1 MFIQDVEPTEELLTL
16 HQLEDE
22 MKERGFTGTRFLF
35 GDTMKYQL
43 DEFRTLL
50 VTYYKNYTIH
60 EAKWF
65 LQRGLVPKRNYIH
78 VEYML
83 GYSSGS
89 SCICDTPYEAR
100 QAIGM
105 LIMRMNNP
113 SSRDAIFI
121 HQEKVRVEKLL
132 AEF

>member
-1 MFIQDVEPTEELLTL
+1 MFIQELDDSKDYLTL

-22 MKERGFTGTRFLF
+22 MKQLNFTGTRFLY

-43 DEFRTLL
+43 DEYRTLL
-50 VTYYKNYTIH
+50 VTYCNNYTFH
-60 EAKWF
+60 GALWF
-65 LQRGLVPKRNYIH
+65 LSRKLVPRRKYVHI
-78 VEYML
+78 EYML

-105 LIMRMNNP
+105 FIKRMNNP
-113 SSRDAIFI
+113 SSRDAILI
-121 HQEKVRVEKLL
+121 HQGKERLEKLL
-132 AEF
+132 TEF

>member
-50 VTYYKNYTIH
+50 VTYYNNYNL
-60 EAKWF
+60 EECRWF
-65 LQRGLVPKRNYIH
+65 IQRRRIPQRKYVR
-78 VEYML
+78 VEMMI
-83 GYSSGS
+83 GYSGGASAV
-89 SCICDTPYEAR
+89 CDTPFEAQ
-100 QAIGM
+100 QAIHM
-105 LIMRMNNP
+105 FLHRLHNP
-113 SSRDAIFI
+113 TSSDALFI
-121 HQEKVRVEKLL
+121 YNEKQRVEKLL
-132 AEF
+132 AEL

>member
-1 MFIQDVEPTEELLTL
+1 MFIQDLEPTEELLTL

-22 MKERGFTGTRFLF
+22 MKQRGFTGTRFLF

-43 DEFRTLL
+43 DEYRTLL
-50 VTYYKNYTIH
+50 VTYYNNYTLH

-65 LQRGLVPKRNYIH
+65 LGRKLVPRRKYVH
-78 VEYML
+78 VEYVL
-83 GYSSGS
+83 GYSGGS
-89 SCICDTPYEAR
+89 SAICDTPYEAR

-105 LIMRMNNP
+105 FIKRMHNP
-113 SSRDAIFI
+113 SSRDAILI
-121 HQEKVRVEKLL
+121 HQGKERLEKLL